1 MNNKARET
9 IGRGTRHRD
18 MVEPDSFDALT
29 TRFLTAGL
37 FRRGERLCRDAHAVS
52 IPRNEAGDDDDEAD
66 EEEEYY
72 VCDDYDSPWDPIP
85 VERVRSKETRDALGP
100 FQCRGAC
107 PGDQDQD
114 GRSSHEVHAPRAVA
128 TITVTHFDRWPS
140 RTTVYFRCEACQAEA
155 EKSEK
160 EARDREDAYQEECYR
175 DHRKMAKEEASRKRK
190 RASQVSLFLTSYT
203 WAIKLTPCF
212 VQAAKA
218 RLRDEDDE
226 TPEHLEFKGTLKK
239 LKSPRLK
246 DVCKANHLMV
256 AGSKSDLLERIVG
269 CRLHG
274 HSWRCPDCGK
284 SCADC
289 PHVRSTTRILPIA
302 RLFS

>member
-1 MNNKARET
+1 M
-9 IGRGTRHRD
+9 
-18 MVEPDSFDALT
+18 
-29 TRFLTAGL
+29 
-37 FRRGERLCRDAHAVS
+37 
-52 IPRNEAGDDDDEAD
+52 
-66 EEEEYY
+66 
-72 VCDDYDSPWDPIP
+72 
-85 VERVRSKETRDALGP
+85 
-100 FQCRGAC
+100 
-107 PGDQDQD
+107 
-114 GRSSHEVHAPRAVA
+114 
-128 TITVTHFDRWPS
+128 
-140 RTTVYFRCEACQAEA
+140 
-155 EKSEK
+155 
-160 EARDREDAYQEECYR
+160 
-175 DHRKMAKEEASRKRK
+175 
-190 RASQVSLFLTSYT
+190 
-203 WAIKLTPCF
+203 TPCF

-246 DVCKANHLMV
+246 GVCKANHLMV

-289 PHVRSTTRILPIA
+289 PHIRSTTRILPRA

>member
-1 MNNKARET
+1 M
-9 IGRGTRHRD
+9 
-18 MVEPDSFDALT
+18 
-29 TRFLTAGL
+29 
-37 FRRGERLCRDAHAVS
+37 
-52 IPRNEAGDDDDEAD
+52 
-66 EEEEYY
+66 
-72 VCDDYDSPWDPIP
+72 
-85 VERVRSKETRDALGP
+85 
-100 FQCRGAC
+100 
-107 PGDQDQD
+107 
-114 GRSSHEVHAPRAVA
+114 HAPRAVA
-128 TITVTHFDRWPS
+128 TITVTHFDRGPS

-175 DHRKMAKEEASRKRK
+175 DHKKMAKEEASRKRK
-190 RASQVSLFLTSYT
+190 RASQVSLFLTSYI
-203 WAIKLTPCF
+203 WAIKMTPCF

-289 PHVRSTTRILPIA
+289 PRVRSTTRILPRA